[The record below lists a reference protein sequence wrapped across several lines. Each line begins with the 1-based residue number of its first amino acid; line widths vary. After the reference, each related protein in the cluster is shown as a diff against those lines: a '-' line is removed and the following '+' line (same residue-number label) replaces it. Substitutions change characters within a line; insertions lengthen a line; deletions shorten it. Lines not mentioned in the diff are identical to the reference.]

1 MANTDEIIQ
10 RAQKAAAA
18 FRELDQPK
26 TDRIARA
33 VYLTAMDNRVRLAIM
48 AAEETGMGFGPHK
61 VIKNVIASQLVYEH
75 IKDHKTVGVISE
87 DSFAGIIEMAQP
99 LGPILALIPAI
110 NPTSTTIFKILITMK
125 TRNPVIIS
133 GNAIAKNCVAETA
146 RVCYEAA
153 LKAGAPEHC
162 IQWLT
167 KPNPMK
173 TKELMSHR
181 ALALILATGTGELVK
196 ASYSSGTPTIG
207 VGSGNV
213 PVYVGATADIPFA
226 LQNIL
231 MSKTFDNGSICASEQ
246 AIVVKKEIAEKVT
259 AEFKIRKAYFLSPEE
274 IEKVGRIAYDK
285 ERGTMLAGVV
295 GQSVQRI
302 AEMAGI
308 EVPVDAS
315 VLIAKLDK
323 VSPKQPLSAE
333 ILAPILAFYVEE
345 SFEAAI
351 ARCMEITRFGGIG
364 HTAVIYSNNPERI
377 EYFSRNLDVARI
389 LVNTPS
395 TQGALGGMFN
405 TLPPSFTLS
414 CGSGGKNSTT
424 DNISTRHLLNIH
436 RICRRRINERWK
448 NIDHRKY
455 LDESLTAGEIERE
468 FNKNT

>member
-1 MANTDEIIQ
+1 MANIDEIIQ

-26 TDRIARA
+26 TDRIVRA
-33 VYLTAMDNRVRLAIM
+33 VYLAAMDNRVRLAIM
-48 AAEETGMGFGPHK
+48 AAEETGLGFGPHK

-75 IKDHKTVGVISE
+75 IKNHKTVGVISE
-87 DSFAGIIEMAQP
+87 DSFSGVIEMAQP

-125 TRNPVIIS
+125 TRNPLIIS

-146 RVCYEAA
+146 RVCYESA
-153 LKAGAPEHC
+153 LKAGAPEDC

-167 KPNPMK
+167 KPNPK
-173 TKELMSHR
+173 TTKELMSHR
-181 ALALILATGTGELVK
+181 GLALILATGTGELVK

-213 PVYVGATADIPFA
+213 PVYIGATADIPFA
-226 LQNIL
+226 VQNIL

-246 AIVVKKEIAEKVT
+246 AIVVKKEIAEKAI
-259 AEFKIRKAYFLSPEE
+259 AEFEIQKAYFLSPEQ

-285 ERGTMLAGVV
+285 ERGVMSVGVV
-295 GQSVQRI
+295 GQPVQRI

-308 EVPVDAS
+308 QVPVDAS
-315 VLIAKLDK
+315 VLVAKLDE
-323 VSPKQPLSAE
+323 VSRRHPLSAE
-333 ILAPILAFYVEE
+333 ILAPILAFYIEE
-345 SFEAAI
+345 TFEAAI
-351 ARCMEITRFGGIG
+351 ARCMEITQFGGIG

-377 EYFSRNLDVARI
+377 EYFSKNLNVARI

-405 TLPPSFTLS
+405 TLSPSFTLS

-436 RICRRRINERWK
+436 RICRRRVNERWK

-455 LDESLTAGEIERE
+455 LDESLTAEQIERE